1 MTTDEAFKEVLNA
14 RGLLIKLGYN
24 NEQAKSYRRYYQSGQ
39 ISKDKI
45 EEILI
50 AAGYVQVISPAWFNL
65 ELLKSTGKKV
75 PEQLSVELLNKI
87 LADIEAIR
95 EAVLEAKRLINPP
108 GRKRK
113 A

>member
-1 MTTDEAFKEVLNA
+1 MTTEDAFKEVLNT

-24 NEQAKSYRRYYQSGQ
+24 NEQAKSYRKYYKDGR

-65 ELLKSTGKKV
+65 EALKSAGKSAADV
-75 PEQLSVELLNKI
+75 INIELFDKI
-87 LADIEAIR
+87 LNDIEVIR
-95 EAVLEAKRLINPP
+95 QAVLEAKRVTTQS
-108 GRKRK
+108 RKK
-113 A
+113 GLK